1 MKTSKLFQAVAVA
14 GLTGALAFGMV
25 GCSSNSE
32 STVEG
37 LTGGVAATVNG
48 VEIQEDT
55 VTTYIQ
61 NFRETS
67 SLTDDDSWGNWM
79 AEQSMDPAS
88 VRQQV
93 IDYYVGQELIRQA
106 ADENGVTVDDSEID
120 EVVNNMKANYDSD
133 EAWNDALTQAGTDEA
148 TYRESVQIGLLEQKL
163 SETVAPAEEP
173 TDDEML
179 EYAQMYATA
188 YNGAKKSSHILFN
201 ADDQETA
208 QSVLDQIN
216 AGTLDFAEAAKEYS
230 QDTASAEDGGNVGW
244 DKLNSFVTEY
254 TDALNGLEKDQVSG
268 LVTSDYGI
276 HIIKCT
282 DVFTAPDQVTS
293 LDQLPSE
300 FVDAIRST
308 VENSKSST
316 AFSDWYNEYKANA
329 DIVTNDMPENVP
341 YNLDM
346 SAYQTDDSSDASA
359 DGTTTD
365 DASTDGSVDAT
376 AETSESTDATTE
388 SGDAATADSADDSA
402 SADAAT
408 TESTDAAATAEA
420 ASN

>member
-1 MKTSKLFQAVAVA
+1 MKTSKLLQAVAA
-14 GLTGALAFGMV
+14 ASLTGALAFGMV
-25 GCSSNSE
+25 GCSSDNSE

-61 NFRETS
+61 NFRESS
-67 SLTDDDSWGNWM
+67 SLTDEESWGNWM
-79 AEQSMDPAS
+79 AEQSMDPS
-88 VRQQV
+88 TVRQQV

-106 ADENGVTVDDSEID
+106 ADENGVSVEDSEVD

-133 EAWNDALTQAGTDEA
+133 EAWNEALAQAGTDEA

-163 SETVAPAEEP
+163 SETVATAEEP
-173 TDDEML
+173 TEEEML

-188 YNGAKKSSHILFN
+188 YDGAKKSSHILFN

-244 DKLNSFVTEY
+244 DKLSSFVTEY
-254 TDALNGLEKDQVSG
+254 TDALSGLEKDQVSG

-282 DVFTAPDQVTS
+282 DVFTAPETVTS
-293 LDQLPSE
+293 TDQLPSE

-308 VENSKSST
+308 VENSKKST
-316 AFSDWYNEYKANA
+316 AFSNWYNEYKANA
-329 DIVTNDMPENVP
+329 DIVTNEMPENVP

-346 SAYQTDDSSDASA
+346 SAYQTEESTEEST
-359 DGTTTD
+359 DGTTTEE
-365 DASTDGSVDAT
+365 STEAT
-376 AETSESTDATTE
+376 AETSE
-388 SGDAATADSADDSA
+388 G
-402 SADAAT
+402 SADAAAET
-408 TESTDAAATAEA
+408 GTESSDSAAAETGESADATAESSESTEA